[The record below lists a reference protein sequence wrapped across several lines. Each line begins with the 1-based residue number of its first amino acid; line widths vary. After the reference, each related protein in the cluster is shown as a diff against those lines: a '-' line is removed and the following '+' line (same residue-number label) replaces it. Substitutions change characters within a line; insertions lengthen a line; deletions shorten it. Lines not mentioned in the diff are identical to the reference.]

1 MRKLILGLS
10 LLSTA
15 SIGAVGCSAADGP
28 DGPPPVLKIT
38 SPARGTIQ
46 SGLDDVEVRG
56 TVTAAPD
63 TGNGAGLPVASV
75 EVNGVPAQVATDGT
89 FVARVPI
96 GAGATMLH
104 TVALDTDGN
113 EALDTRTI
121 EAGTL
126 LPIDSTIDDAI
137 TAAISRDAFAKI
149 GELAGNLIKATD
161 LGSLVQGMNPV
172 VDSGDGPDCLYGQA
186 FIQDLDMANA
196 TIELVPYAGGL
207 QLHATIDGLDVPLTT
222 QYAVA
227 CVDGDTD
234 VRITADHVD
243 IVGDLA
249 LSVSNGRIDV
259 ELMNPDV
266 QLDNLEIDA
275 SGLPGTIIDMLSLDS
290 AIQWII
296 PYAVDMF
303 VGPMLNDAIAG
314 MSVGPLELDILG
326 QHLTMGVSPSAIE
339 MTADG
344 GKLMMD
350 SEFHVRGSELSPGL
364 VFTQNGLPSMDA
376 GNGFQLAMAD
386 DAINQLMN
394 GFWAVGAMNMTIPH
408 QAGQFDHLKL
418 EARLPPMMSAS
429 TTDGDMKLVIG
440 DMMVTLIGSGVEQAK
455 LAFNVEVAMQMD
467 SEGAVM
473 KLGLEEPVVYID
485 TTDEIANISGFTDD
499 DLETIHHTVV
509 GLMMDQMLP
518 LLGAVPLPSFAGI
531 QLEDISIQGK
541 AGYVTISGA
550 LD

>member
-15 SIGAVGCSAADGP
+15 SIGAFGCSAADGP

-75 EVNGVPAQVATDGT
+75 EVNGVPAQVATDGS

>member
-15 SIGAVGCSAADGP
+15 SIGAFGCSAADGP

-75 EVNGVPAQVATDGT
+75 EVNGVPAQVATDGS

-314 MSVGPLELDILG
+314 MAVGPLELDILG

-455 LAFNVEVAMQMD
+455 LAFNVEVAMQME

>member
-10 LLSTA
+10 LLSTV
-15 SIGAVGCSAADGP
+15 SIGAIGCSAADGP

-75 EVNGVPAQVATDGT
+75 EVNGVPAQVAADGT

-161 LGSLVQGMNPV
+161 LGALVQGMNPV

-350 SEFHVRGSELSPGL
+350 SEFHVRGSEASPGL

-440 DMMVTLIGSGVEQAK
+440 DMMVTLIGTGVEQAK
-455 LAFNVEVAMQMD
+455 LAFNVEIAMQME
-467 SEGAVM
+467 SEGSVM
-473 KLGLEEPVVYID
+473 KLGLQEPVVYID
-485 TTDEIANISGFTDD
+485 TTDEIPNISGFTDD